1 MNSATKEP
9 LPEGWK
15 AYGTFFSPTVDG
27 VQLTALPWQ
36 LLSSG
41 AFYRDAH
48 VMLGFNKDLDE
59 GTVLASCEGTPK
71 CELLHKGSNMTKADF
86 ELLLT
91 TDMFNISSDKIDDVL
106 AVYADASNTSST
118 DWYWTATKVYGDY
131 AIACPSLR
139 AAHQIAK
146 MSSKEPQGF
155 LNQETFLYEFCQ
167 TPRAHAPSWAGIF
180 GQAGTVGASHAAELG
195 FVWLGGDG
203 WQASQGASEGGWP
216 LSDKEEWLLAKTIAA
231 YWTNFAKTGNPNR
244 PKGEVRTSMTIPW
257 TSLSAD
263 EKLKDLRCLLERRC
277 ELIDSFGPMVEG
289 YTMDRRLHE
298 DSPISQ
304 AVPVLVTR
312 IGIRRHALDQSLAE
326 QPSQAVTAAM
336 RLEELP
342 TSRLALSQAFEP
354 LMVDAET
361 RYRNQGGVIRD
372 ESPFYCKHCFQPIQ
386 RQADSKEGAEELGP
400 FAQSWLDSVQEV
412 LEDSAVAAHEIA
424 AWSGSHDPTM
434 LRAPHAVEVEKRLR
448 EKAEPWEDIRKAKP
462 PCSCRD
468 VFCRKDLPVDG
479 ETLVIGTVYTFRL
492 RVYDGFR
499 WSPWTEHCPAVQ
511 VLRPLLKDSLPAT
524 PTAGLAGED
533 MITDSQ
539 LEGRNGLDGRFQTE
553 MGLEVE
559 ARFGSLLFKGQ
570 GAIPAG
576 SPEKVVLEAGAV
588 SFVDEHRNLPKAT
601 PLLTNPGG
609 DPWPIGA
616 EPKKF
621 IMRTKARTVYADRL
635 PDSVSRDNDIDLSL
649 PPSFPEDRPHNDD
662 FREDSLDRKWR

>member
-1 MNSATKEP
+1 MRALRRGG
-9 LPEGWK
+9 LPEPDWQRLK
-15 AYGTFFSPTVDG
+15 LDPTHPLRWSDPVHSP
-27 VQLTALPWQ
+27 P
-36 LLSSG
+36 
-41 AFYRDAH
+41 
-48 VMLGFNKDLDE
+48 
-59 GTVLASCEGTPK
+59 
-71 CELLHKGSNMTKADF
+71 
-86 ELLLT
+86 LLT
-91 TDMFNISSDKIDDVL
+91 
-106 AVYADASNTSST
+106 
-118 DWYWTATKVYGDY
+118 
-131 AIACPSLR
+131 
-139 AAHQIAK
+139 
-146 MSSKEPQGF
+146 PQRRPPLLVPELVPIPEARFGRF
-155 LNQETFLYEFCQ
+155 LH
-167 TPRAHAPSWAGIF
+167 TPCI
-180 GQAGTVGASHAAELG
+180 
-195 FVWLGGDG
+195 
-203 WQASQGASEGGWP
+203 
-216 LSDKEEWLLAKTIAA
+216 LLKCAM
-231 YWTNFAKTGNPNR
+231 FAKTNKNDADKDHSVVVDCRPAGGTDEDYRVVPLENSVFCQPAEHGPCRLVYNLPFLRAEIRTRNVVMNDVSAASIPFFAVPPLTVQQAKGPSIQIVEGKDGNLF
-244 PKGEVRTSMTIPW
+244 VRAEW
-257 TSLSAD
+257 TS
-263 EKLKDLRCLLERRC
+263 RCLP
-277 ELIDSFGPMVEG
+277 D
-289 YTMDRRLHE
+289 
-298 DSPISQ
+298 Q
-304 AVPVLVTR
+304 QPVSVQ

-342 TSRLALSQAFEP
+342 TCRLALSQAFEP
-354 LMVDAET
+354 LMLDAET

-372 ESPFYCKHCFQPIQ
+372 ESPYYCKHCFQPIQ
-386 RQADSKEGAEELGP
+386 RQADSQEGEEELGP
-400 FAQSWLDSVQEV
+400 LAQSWLDSVQEV

-424 AWSGSHDPTM
+424 AWSGSHDPTK

-448 EKAEPWEDIRKAKP
+448 ENAEPWEDIRKAKP

-479 ETLVIGTVYTFRL
+479 ETLVAGTVYTFRL

-524 PTAGLAGED
+524 PTAGLAGE
-533 MITDSQ
+533 DSQ

-635 PDSVSRDNDIDLSL
+635 PDSVSRDNDVDLSL

-662 FREDSLDRKWR
+662 FREDPLDRRWR